1 PEALEELLAM
11 EPPRLDGFV
20 AAAAASRGHDALAEV
35 AAIAQPALVIA
46 GEQDVVTPPEL
57 SAQLAAWLANAE
69 MASLDAGHSS
79 FVERPEEWLEL
90 VRQFLRS

>member
-1 PEALEELLAM
+1 M
-11 EPPRLDGFV
+11 
-20 AAAAASRGHDALAEV
+20 AAAAACRGHDALAEV

-57 SAQLAAWLANAE
+57 SAQLAARLANAE
-69 MASLDAGHSS
+69 LASLAAGHSS
-79 FVERPEEWLEL
+79 FVERPGEWLEL